1 MHLHSNVTRSY
12 QQSFVDGGK
21 TVLSFPM
28 IDESLILPPA
38 EFYRKDEV
46 EKFGPELVTT
56 PYKDIF

>member
-1 MHLHSNVTRSY
+1 M
-12 QQSFVDGGK
+12 
-21 TVLSFPM
+21 LSFPM

-38 EFYRKDEV
+38 EFYRDDEL